1 MPLLTRR
8 ALILLLAGVPLLLLS
23 QFAPTA
29 IFFAF
34 AYIGLVLAALIADYL
49 RAPSRAAFTIERA
62 NDPKLSLGADNLIAL
77 TLRYRP
83 PNPADLAPV
92 AYQLRDEP
100 PFQFAQHGGAGMDG
114 EVSRRQPASASYYLH
129 PYRRGD
135 YHFGDL
141 NLRWRTPLGL
151 LERQATYAAAAP
163 VKVYP
168 NLLEVRKYELLAR
181 KDQLYEVGLKNVR
194 QLGVGSEFERL
205 REYNNS
211 DDYRRI
217 YWPAT
222 ARARRPISMD
232 YQVERSQT
240 IFIALDAGRLMTSPT
255 ANLTK
260 LDYAVNASLL
270 LAYIASTKG
279 DRVGL
284 LGFSDQ
290 VISYIAAGRGRK
302 QFLTILD
309 SLYNLQ
315 AQPTEAD
322 YAAALSY
329 FALKNRRRALV
340 VLFTDLIDKDASTV
354 LVNYVSRLAP
364 RHLPLT
370 VTMSNGPVV
379 AAATTP
385 PRSSA
390 AVYEQVAAQKL
401 LQERR
406 EVLEVLNQRGVLTLD
421 VPADRLNVSLI
432 NKYLEL
438 KARNV
443 L

>member
-23 QFAPTA
+23 QFAPAA

-34 AYIGLVLAALIADYL
+34 AYIGLVLAALLADYL

-83 PNPADLAPV
+83 RNPADLAPV
-92 AYQLRDEP
+92 AYQLCDEP
-100 PFQFAQHGGAGMDG
+100 PFQFAQHGGAGLEG

-141 NLRWRTPLGL
+141 NLRWRTPFGL

-168 NLLEVRKYELLAR
+168 NLLEVRKYEMLAR

-255 ANLTK
+255 AKLTK

-302 QFLTILD
+302 HFLTILD

-322 YAAALSY
+322 YAAALGY